1 MDRLPELISSIALL
15 IGAIAGLIEVLKKPK
30 RKKRK

>member
-15 IGAIAGLIEVLKKPK
+15 IGAIAGLIEVLKPK